1 MDDFLINRQP
11 YMWLPVFYAISKHD
25 RKKGWII
32 VTFALVDYV
41 QERYNV
47 CVGKKCLRGRVKFP
61 TGGDSP
67 RAAFGGR
74 IR

>member
-1 MDDFLINRQP
+1 
-11 YMWLPVFYAISKHD
+11 MWLPFFCAISKHD

>member
-1 MDDFLINRQP
+1 
-11 YMWLPVFYAISKHD
+11 MWLPVFYAISKHV

-32 VTFALVDYV
+32 VTFTLVDYV

>member
-1 MDDFLINRQP
+1 
-11 YMWLPVFYAISKHD
+11 MWLPVFYAISKHD

-67 RAAFGGR
+67 
-74 IR
+74 

>member
-1 MDDFLINRQP
+1 
-11 YMWLPVFYAISKHD
+11 MWLPVFYAISKHD

-41 QERYNV
+41 QAGDKV
-47 CVGKKCLRGRVKFP
+47 CGGKKCLGGRVKFR
-61 TGGDSP
+61 TVGDSP

>member
-1 MDDFLINRQP
+1 
-11 YMWLPVFYAISKHD
+11 MWLPVFYAISKHV

-47 CVGKKCLRGRVKFP
+47 CVGKSV
-61 TGGDSP
+61 
-67 RAAFGGR
+67 FGAG
-74 IR
+74 